1 MDLEDAQYL
10 ETACHSGLSLQLG
23 SQSLGGLQYEVLQIT
38 SLLSQLC
45 SSPLWY
51 EAFKIIIIV
60 LEYMP
65 IPSSPPLPPRAMIV
79 NVITHIFENRDR
91 SLLFKSTCTH
101 VSHMHRDS
109 ERLHFKSQFFNK
121 IILFLSLQANGKHL
135 FPQSFYVT
143 ATQRVADDDSEAA
156 RSHSGIINLVA
167 FSKQIKN
174 TSLNPEPMLY

>member
-1 MDLEDAQYL
+1 MGVYS
-10 ETACHSGLSLQLG
+10 TRCCK
-23 SQSLGGLQYEVLQIT
+23 
-38 SLLSQLC
+38 SLLHCPNCVLAPCGMKFFKLLLLC
-45 SSPLWY
+45 LNTCQFPPSP
-51 EAFKIIIIV
+51 
-60 LEYMP
+60 
-65 IPSSPPLPPRAMIV
+65 PPRAMIV

-156 RSHSGIINLVA
+156 RSHSGIINLLA